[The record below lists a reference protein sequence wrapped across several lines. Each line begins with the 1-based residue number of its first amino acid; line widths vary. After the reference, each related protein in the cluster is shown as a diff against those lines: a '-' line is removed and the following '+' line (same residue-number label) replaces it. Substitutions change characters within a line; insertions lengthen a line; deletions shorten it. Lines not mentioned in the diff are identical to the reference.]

1 MKEVKLLEKYCEY
14 EEHFR
19 IIEEK
24 SEVVSKVSED
34 EYLCIR
40 LDGIGLS
47 KKYLKDSIKDNRFTG
62 LMWEALESTYNVLHR
77 KAPTDAQNIFLCAI
91 ICSDEVSIILNSQ
104 TNYFEG
110 RLFKI
115 VTTIAS
121 TFSSFF
127 TGGGFSAKRKKTEQ
141 RIGGSFDGRPLILSN
156 TNEVSDYLAYRFAT
170 YIRNK
175 NSKLLRIEGISS
187 DELYSDKNYNNIS
200 FYESMIKELKLQEK
214 SDVIPNEPIIFIPDS
229 SGKLTNYRY
238 ESLNEFLENT
248 PQKISEFD
256 AWVRAKCA

>member
-1 MKEVKLLEKYCEY
+1 MKEVKLLEKYCNY
-14 EEHFR
+14 EERFR
-19 IIEEK
+19 LIEER
-24 SEVVSKVSED
+24 SEVVSKTSEN

-47 KKYLKDSIKDNRFTG
+47 KKYLKNTINDNRFTG
-62 LMWEALESTYNVLHR
+62 LMWQALDSTYDVLHR

-104 TNYFEG
+104 ENYFES

-127 TGGGFSAKRKKTEQ
+127 TGGGFTAKRKKTEQ
-141 RIGGSFDGRPLILSN
+141 RIGGSFDGRPLILSS
-156 TNEVSDYLAYRFAT
+156 TDEVSDYLGYRFAT
-170 YIRNK
+170 YIRNT

-187 DELYSDKNYNNIS
+187 DELYSDENYNNIA
-200 FYESMIKELKLQEK
+200 FYEAMIKKLELQEK
-214 SDVIPNEPIIFIPDS
+214 SEIIPNQPVIFIPDS
-229 SGKLTNYRY
+229 SGKLTGSRY
-238 ESLNEFLENT
+238 NSFSEVLEEV
-248 PQKISEFD
+248 PEKISKFD
-256 AWVRAKCA
+256 TWVRKKCS